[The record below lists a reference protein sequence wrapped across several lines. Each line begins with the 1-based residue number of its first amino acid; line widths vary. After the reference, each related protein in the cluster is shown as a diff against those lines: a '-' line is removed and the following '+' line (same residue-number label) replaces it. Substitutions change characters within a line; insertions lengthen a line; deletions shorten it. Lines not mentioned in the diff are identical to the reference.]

1 MDFILLESTILICII
16 VVYIVFSSS
25 KSSKA
30 IMQVYLLHFS
40 TFSLD
45 VTNSQSR
52 QRSIKWK
59 ESTLSSWNTQKLKP
73 FWLHD
78 RFQAVKESHKPKH
91 SKGKTMWHGEKI
103 NEVLLNL
110 EWTWNMKRNANATL
124 NYCRKE
130 SVCQVFKMI
139 L

>member
-16 VVYIVFSSS
+16 VVYIVFSSF

-30 IMQVYLLHFS
+30 IMQVTFYIFQLLVW
-40 TFSLD
+40 TLQTAKVVKD
-45 VTNSQSR
+45 QSNE
-52 QRSIKWK
+52 

-78 RFQAVKESHKPKH
+78 RFQAAKESHKPKH
-91 SKGKTMWHGEKI
+91 SKGKTMWHGEKR
-103 NEVLLNL
+103 NEVLLNF